1 MAAQGVVIDEEHPV
15 RLELPYTSSIEWA
28 TNQANAVKQSV
39 EGAFG
44 GKVEIILADGADSNE
59 WYYTGYY
66 TDYGYEANYNITDV
80 SGWGPDYGDPVTYLD
95 TFLPDYSGY
104 VTKSLGIF

>member
-1 MAAQGVVIDEEHPV
+1 MQQKLSASGARI
-15 RLELPYTSSIEWA
+15 RKINLPYS
-28 TNQANAVKQSV
+28 
-39 EGAFG
+39 
-44 GKVEIILADGADSNE
+44 
-59 WYYTGYY
+59 YYTGYY
-66 TDYGYEANYNITDV
+66 TDYGYEANYNVTDV